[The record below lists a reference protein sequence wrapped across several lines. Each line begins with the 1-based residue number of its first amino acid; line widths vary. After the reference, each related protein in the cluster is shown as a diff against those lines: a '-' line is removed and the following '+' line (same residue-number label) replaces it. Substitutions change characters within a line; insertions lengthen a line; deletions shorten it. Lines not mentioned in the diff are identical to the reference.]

1 MAVATH
7 GARDLE
13 LDSCSSGG
21 TYVAA
26 GDGIANEYGVG
37 QERGGLG
44 RGGWRVRC
52 DRMQG

>member
-1 MAVATH
+1 MVTH
-7 GARDLE
+7 GARNSE
-13 LDSCSSGG
+13 LDSCSGGG

-26 GDGIANEYGVG
+26 GDGIAMEYGVD
-37 QERGGLG
+37 QEGGGLG